1 MQFVGCDSLGDLY
14 VDCTQVGVVLAFVEG
29 HVDRVDHGSVDQ
41 SGLVL
46 KEVAVFEVG
55 VQHGFESGDGCV
67 VVVLA
72 GSVALLACEYCAQSQ
87 RLPASLDVPEQVF
100 GADFFPEVATDHVV
114 NGGGVVQVPGDHSA
128 SQVAAVSVPQI
139 QIFDLVRLAGFNEA
153 LAYDMKVKAR
163 RPEASFWGRHQPP
176 VKMSPS
182 GMVYLTSEWMSTSLG
197 SVLDWRDNTQ
207 LSYLFMSPL
216 TVLKSKLLI

>member
-1 MQFVGCDSLGDLY
+1 M
-14 VDCTQVGVVLAFVEG
+14 
-29 HVDRVDHGSVDQ
+29 DHGSVDQ

-46 KEVAVFEVG
+46 KELAVFEVG

-87 RLPASLDVPEQVF
+87 RLPASLDIPEQVF

-114 NGGGVVQVPGDHSA
+114 NGGGVVQVPGDNSA

-139 QIFDLVRLAGFNEA
+139 QIFDLVRLAGFNERVGLRHESQGTQTRGVVLGA
-153 LAYDMKVKAR
+153 A
-163 RPEASFWGRHQPP
+163 PASGED
-176 VKMSPS
+176 V
-182 GMVYLTSEWMSTSLG
+182 SLRDG
-197 SVLDWRDNTQ
+197 VLDFGVDVDVIGVGLGLERQ
-207 LSYLFMSPL
+207 HPA
-216 TVLKSKLLI
+216 KLLVHVSADCAQVEIVDLELRVHRESSVT